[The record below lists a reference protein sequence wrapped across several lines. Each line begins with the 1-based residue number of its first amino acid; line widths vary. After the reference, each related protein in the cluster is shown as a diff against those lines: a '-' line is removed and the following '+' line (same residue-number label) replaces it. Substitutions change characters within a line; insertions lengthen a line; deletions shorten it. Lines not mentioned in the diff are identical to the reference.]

1 MRYSIRGSGAMPIW
15 AAPFP
20 ASSFGSNPRSNID
33 KKRSQ
38 SSKPLRIDSSY
49 PPQRSHAERR
59 IMHVAGQQLC
69 DTNAPAS
76 PPVGWTTESRTPN
89 VRSQPEDAT
98 IESSAVSNGN
108 VRSMKVGIKRSSPSS
123 TTTNGVPAAAM
134 PRLRAAEG
142 PAFTWSMKSTA
153 TPPVSNAPCRQSS
166 RIALNTSTDVCSSE
180 PSSTMM
186 MRSGRTVWDNADSTA
201 SRING
206 PWL

>member
-1 MRYSIRGSGAMPIW
+1 MGFLVLPASLTASMFPVSLVPPIST
-15 AAPFP
+15 APPALP
-20 ASSFGSNPRSNID
+20 ASSTPSVSSIPPASPIPSIPSSAFAASPLSSND
-33 KKRSQ
+33 KKKSQ

-49 PPQRSHAERR
+49 PPQRSHAERQ

-108 VRSMKVGIKRSSPSS
+108 VPSMKVGIKRSSPSS
-123 TTTNGVPAAAM
+123 TTTNGVSAAAM

-142 PAFTWSMKSTA
+142 PAFTCPIRSTA
-153 TPPVSNAPCRQSS
+153 TPPVSGTPCRQSS
-166 RIALNTSTDVCSSE
+166 RIALNTLTD
-180 PSSTMM
+180 
-186 MRSGRTVWDNADSTA
+186 A
-201 SRING
+201 
-206 PWL
+206 

>member
-1 MRYSIRGSGAMPIW
+1 MRYSIRARGRCDMGRA
-15 AAPFP
+15 FP

-134 PRLRAAEG
+134 PRLRAAETCIHLVDEIDG
-142 PAFTWSMKSTA
+142 DTARIQRSMPAIIENCAQYINRCLLIGTIIHDDDAF
-153 TPPVSNAPCRQSS
+153 R
-166 RIALNTSTDVCSSE
+166 
-180 PSSTMM
+180 
-186 MRSGRTVWDNADSTA
+186 RTVWDNADSTA